1 MVLLWMY
8 SLIILKILFWVF
20 KLFEVFNYDILIVFY
35 IFKLINKMIIILLSF
50 MLLRKKFGKSYW
62 GDICW

>member
-8 SLIILKILFWVF
+8 SLIILIFLFWVF
-20 KLFEVFNYDILIVFY
+20 KLFEVFNYDILIVYY

>member
-20 KLFEVFNYDILIVFY
+20 KLFEVFNYDILIVYY